1 MASIRKRGD
10 TYHITVSLGVD
21 KNYKQVRKFTTFT
34 PPHGLTEKQG
44 KKAAQEYARTFEL
57 NCKGL
62 TAYDENMTLV
72 ELCNWYFTNIAPNRT
87 RERTIEGNQF
97 RLNSYVLP
105 KLGQKKLKELK
116 PAMLAAH
123 FTEIQKS
130 GGYGVKYRVRSDYDL
145 KAAIHAK
152 GDSYRSFAGD
162 DWDSSHLT
170 SVVHG
175 SGIRHATGE
184 RITEQLGVPFDTV
197 FEVIQENAALA
208 PNTVKGAQS
217 ALNTIFVAAVKA
229 EIMTANPLANVDMPK
244 VGEID
249 RPALTTE
256 QARVFLANL
265 SNIEH
270 TGGVRAILITE
281 LFTGARTGELR
292 ALTWSDLNLYL
303 VDAMGEYGLVN
314 ISKSV
319 DGKNRVTPPKTK
331 SSVRIIKIDGVLLF
345 FLRQYRQTQ
354 AEQIAALGSRWTDNN
369 LVFPSLTGEYMSANL
384 PTKTVKRCIKDTDI
398 DPKLHA
404 HSMRH
409 SFASILIDSGAN
421 VKAVQDALGH
431 SSSRMTL
438 DTYTHSF
445 AEARA
450 KATAA
455 VSLSITGGENLLVTE
470 KQMH

>member
-1 MASIRKRGD
+1 MASIRKRGE

-21 KNYKQVRKFTTFT
+21 ENYKQVRKFTTFE
-34 PPHGLTEKQG
+34 PPHDLTEKQG
-44 KKAAQEYARTFEL
+44 KKAAQEYARVFEL

-62 TAYDENMTLV
+62 TAYDENMTLC
-72 ELCNWYFTNIAPNRT
+72 ELCEWYFKNVAPNRT

-97 RLNSYVLP
+97 RLNRYVFP
-105 KLGQKKLKELK
+105 NLGQKKLKELK

-123 FTEIQKS
+123 FTKIQKS
-130 GGYGVKYRVRSDYDL
+130 GGSGIKYRVRDDYDL
-145 KAAIHAK
+145 KAEIHAR
-152 GDSYRSFAGD
+152 GESYRSFVGG

-170 SVVHG
+170 AIVHG
-175 SGIRHATGE
+175 SGIRRATGE
-184 RITEQLGVPFDTV
+184 RITERLGVPFETV

-217 ALNTIFVAAVKA
+217 ALNTIFNAAVKA
-229 EIMTANPLANVDMPK
+229 EIMTANPLAYVDMPK
-244 VGEID
+244 IGEID

-270 TGGVRAILITE
+270 IGVRAILITE

-331 SSVRIIKIDGVLLF
+331 SSNRIIKIDGVLLG

-354 AEQIAALGSRWTDNN
+354 AEQITAAGNRWVDKN
-369 LVFPSLTGEYMSANL
+369 LVFPSLTGDYMSGNL
-384 PTKTVKRCIKDTDI
+384 PTKIVKRCIKGTDI

-450 KATAA
+450 RATQA
-455 VSLSITGGENLLVTE
+455 VSLAITGGEMLLE
-470 KQMH
+470 PPPNI